1 MHRKLEI
8 EQNEPKG
15 ELGCSGRTTIVPGA
29 PHMSG
34 RVGRY
39 QMGYQN
45 PSIEEGQ
52 TTQ

>member
-1 MHRKLEI
+1 
-8 EQNEPKG
+8 
-15 ELGCSGRTTIVPGA
+15 
-29 PHMSG
+29 MSG

-39 QMGYQN
+39 QMGNQN